1 MSNSVLCKLG
11 HLLADSE
18 RDDFGLILNS
28 IRLFG
33 DARESGFLSFN
44 FARFEIEHNVA
55 SGGRL
60 KFVVISLLLFLI
72 LS

>member
-1 MSNSVLCKLG
+1 MSDSVLSELG

-18 RDDFGLILNS
+18 RDDLGLVLNS

-33 DARESGFLSFN
+33 DAREFGFLSFN

-60 KFVVISLLLFLI
+60 KFGVISLLLFLI